1 MQAYSRPTNVSS
13 THNKRNTHSLS
24 YSNMLHQQLVENEQL
39 VEEQIHKPSTQA
51 QKQMNSY
58 KRDKYV
64 LHRKWQ
70 ITKQRF
76 TQK

>member
-1 MQAYSRPTNVSS
+1 
-13 THNKRNTHSLS
+13 
-24 YSNMLHQQLVENEQL
+24 MLHQQLVENEQL